1 MLQAVLAAVGTSSG
15 PSVAVHGWVAW
26 IIIVGAVVFA
36 LGVIWKFI
44 WPITKA
50 AVQFSEQWGQITEAL
65 PSLLKLADAADAL
78 LELAD
83 GFADL
88 KKRTERIESK
98 VEDLL
103 AAGRAT
109 GRQP

>member
-1 MLQAVLAAVGTSSG
+1 VRWAAAATTTGG
-15 PSVAVHGWVAW
+15 PAIAVHGWVAW
-26 IIIVGAVVFA
+26 IIIIGAVAFA

-65 PSLLKLADAADAL
+65 PALMKLAEAAPDL
-78 LELAD
+78 LGMRDDVKELKDRAQ
-83 GFADL
+83 
-88 KKRTERIESK
+88 RIEGK

-103 AAGRAT
+103 ADGRDT
-109 GRQP
+109 GRPAGG

>member
-1 MLQAVLAAVGTSSG
+1 MRWVAEATTGG

-26 IIIVGAVVFA
+26 VIVAGAVMFA

-65 PSLLKLADAADAL
+65 PALLQLAEAAPAL
-78 LELAD
+78 LELRD
-83 GFADL
+83 DV
-88 KKRTERIESK
+88 KRIESK

-103 AAGRAT
+103 AAGRPT
-109 GRQP
+109 GRKE